1 MHLSKVALSD
11 NALVREDTSSTF
23 NCYLFVLLQSYLQF
37 FGKQPSLFGAP
48 SSNNIF
54 FRLIVCAHG
63 KQKHFSFKLFYLA
76 SSVLN
81 DKDKRLFY

>member
-1 MHLSKVALSD
+1 MHSSKVALSD
-11 NALVREDTSSTF
+11 NALFREDTSSTF
-23 NCYLFVLLQSYLQF
+23 NCY
-37 FGKQPSLFGAP
+37 LFGAP